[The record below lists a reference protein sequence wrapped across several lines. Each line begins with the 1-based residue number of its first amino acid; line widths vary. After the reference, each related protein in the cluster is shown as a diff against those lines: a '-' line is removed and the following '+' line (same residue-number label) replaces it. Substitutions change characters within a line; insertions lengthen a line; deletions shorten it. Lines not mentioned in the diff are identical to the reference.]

1 VGILWIKI
9 MSIIDEYRLD
19 RTKFSVGSL
28 DEPSDEKAFWL
39 SQTPAER
46 LRALEYL
53 RQVAYGYDPDTT
65 RLQRVLEVAQR
76 EEG

>member
-1 VGILWIKI
+1 
-9 MSIIDEYRLD
+9 MSLMDKYRLD
-19 RTKFSVGSL
+19 RTRFSVGL
-28 DEPSDEKAFWL
+28 LGKPSDEKAFWL

-53 RQVAYGYDPDTT
+53 RQVTYGYDPDTT